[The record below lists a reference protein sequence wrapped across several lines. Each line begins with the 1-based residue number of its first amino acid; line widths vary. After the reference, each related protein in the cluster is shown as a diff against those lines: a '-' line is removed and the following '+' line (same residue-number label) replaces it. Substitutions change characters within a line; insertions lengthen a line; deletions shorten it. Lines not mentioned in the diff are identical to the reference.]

1 MSSRLPL
8 ANLIFQLF
16 LLPLSSHP
24 NSWYLASSHW
34 LAMPSTENAPPS
46 TPGKS
51 WIHQQMPAQVV
62 FQHGSISQLPRP
74 NTTTSGPLLSQH
86 LVRTT
91 LVNLTC
97 IYRSVSPPKPRCD
110 LHIQRPHCV
119 CFWAHCAHH
128 GALPPQREG
137 FSLRVHAER
146 RLPGSVDKWGN
157 GSLLQ
162 QWTLCW
168 VGEKVPHFRL
178 FSLGQALEE
187 EAQTDQWT
195 ASS

>member
-1 MSSRLPL
+1 MSPRLHL

-16 LLPLSSHP
+16 LLPLSCHP
-24 NSWYLASSHW
+24 NSWYFASSHL
-34 LAMPSTENAPPS
+34 LAMPSTENAPSS

-51 WIHQQMPAQVV
+51 RMHQQMPAQVA

-119 CFWAHCAHH
+119 CFWAPCAHH
-128 GALPPQREG
+128 GALPHSGKG
-137 FSLRVHAER
+137 FHWESMRSADCLV
-146 RLPGSVDKWGN
+146 LWIKWGN

-162 QWTLCW
+162 QWTLCL
-168 VGEKVPHFRL
+168 VGGKGPHFRL
-178 FSLGQALEE
+178 FSLWQALEE
-187 EAQTDQWT
+187 EAQTDEWT